1 MPVTYLNIEWP
12 NKETDQV
19 YSPSRVIE
27 EYFTPGNLLT
37 IEKFLQITNEALT
50 EASERV
56 RRKYGYAC
64 TSAQEEIKRV
74 SLKCKNYNTTNSVKI
89 ISIK

>member
-12 NKETDQV
+12 NEETDQV
-19 YSPSRVIE
+19 YSPSSVIQD
-27 EYFTPGNLLT
+27 YFTPGNLLPVD
-37 IEKFLQITNEALT
+37 KFLQITNEALT

-64 TSAQEEIKRV
+64 TSAQEEIRRV
-74 SLKCKNYNTTNSVKI
+74 SLKCKDYDAINSVKI